1 MNGEAWVEHAAGLW
15 FSDRMTAGSG
25 PLRQVAL
32 RLADGEL
39 VVVSPIGSTPEPA
52 HEALL
57 EIGKLSLLLAPN
69 FFHNLGLKRW
79 IDRHPHAV
87 TVATEA
93 ATPRL
98 RRKTS
103 VPIHAIDRLR
113 ERLPPHVT
121 LIEPPFTRTGEVW
134 LRVEGPDGVGWVVC
148 DAFFNFPD
156 LPRGV
161 IGWFIAATFNGPGLA
176 IGGTFRVLALRDRL
190 AYAAWLR
197 AQIEAD
203 RPAWIAPSHGD
214 LILGPKLLERLIR
227 LVDASF

>member
-1 MNGEAWVEHAAGLW
+1 MSEGPWTQHAPGLW
-15 FSDRMTAGSG
+15 FSDVVTSGNG

-32 RLADGEL
+32 RLADGDL
-39 VVVSPIGSTPEPA
+39 VVVSPIGSTPEPT

-57 EIGKLSLLLAPN
+57 AIGTPSLLLAPN

-79 IDRHPHAV
+79 IERHPHAV

-93 ATPRL
+93 ATGRL
-98 RRKTS
+98 RRKTP
-103 VPIHAIDRLR
+103 VPIHAIEGLR

-134 LRVEGPDGVGWVVC
+134 LRVEGEGGVGWVVC
-148 DAFFNFPD
+148 DAFFNFPN
-156 LPRGV
+156 LPSGV

-176 IGGTFRVLALRDRL
+176 IGGTFRVLALRDRP

-197 AQIEAD
+197 AQIAAD
-203 RPAWIAPSHGD
+203 RPVWIAPSHGD
-214 LILGPKLLERLIR
+214 LIAGPKLPERLQR
-227 LVDASF
+227 LVNASF